1 LISILV
7 LNLKTHMKSD
17 FAYLPSGKVTVL
29 QDQLIMM
36 FTLLAH

>member
-1 LISILV
+1 
-7 LNLKTHMKSD
+7 MKSD
-17 FAYLPSGKVTVL
+17 FAYLPSGGKVTVL